1 MYPNRVLRNQVRA
14 ELKKKRYIVYTL
26 LLLSLVYVA
35 ANLFFG
41 DMSAMRYRELGGK
54 KAALETQLKDIREQN
69 NQLEESIKLYRE
81 NDFYVEKN
89 ARENF
94 GLSGPDEY
102 IFIYK
107 GGQQGQCR
115 ECGRADGKTFAG
127 GGGGVAQRV

>member
-1 MYPNRVLRNQVRA
+1 MYPNRALRNQVRA

-26 LLLSLVYVA
+26 LMLSLVYVA

-41 DMSAMRYRELGGK
+41 DMSVMRYRELGGK
-54 KAALETQLKDIREQN
+54 KTALETQLKDIREQN

-81 NDFYVEKN
+81 NDFYAEKN

-94 GLSGPDEY
+94 GLSGQDEY

-107 GGQQGQCR
+107 GDQQGQ
-115 ECGRADGKTFAG
+115 
-127 GGGGVAQRV
+127 